1 MKALKSGF
9 IKLKQ
14 HALPLLVIM
23 LVSLVI
29 SVRHLNEPPAYI
41 HAWAQADHYALA
53 LGFVHNGGDLFH
65 PQTMLFNKQQ
75 FGPDKPETLVTS
87 CDFPLHHWIV
97 AGLMRITG
105 SRQPWVFRRLTLA
118 VSVLGLWMLYL
129 LAFVLTCSRA
139 KSLLVATLT
148 ATSPAFAYYSAS
160 FLPTIPALSMAMG
173 GLLFY
178 ALYLRDSKN
187 WMLYISIMLLTLAM
201 LMRTSQAVLW
211 VAVACFQ
218 LLRILR
224 HEVSLRESCLP
235 FLLGAI
241 LFAAWWLWKRYL
253 DLHYGTLFLSS
264 LLPVHSWDDAR
275 YVFQSMHDHWR
286 FHYFQRWHHW
296 LYVALAIGVLISLF
310 LNRKKSNK
318 PAAKL
323 SLWWLFLIWL
333 FGELLFGVA
342 MSAQFVHHDYYF
354 LDSFFLPIVLLLI
367 LLLAQLSNPS
377 VRWGRMVML
386 VVVLLFAGFSTV
398 EACRMQQ
405 ERRLEGVEAL
415 QTAMR
420 YKYANSMLDQAGY
433 GSKELR
439 FLTLFSYP
447 QNLPF
452 VMMDR
457 EGYSIMW
464 TKPELVAHALEFDY
478 DYILVEDEVYRRE
491 FDEAPYVLP
500 HLQRLAGNGEIS
512 VCLYSDTVFYATAE
526 DFFR

>member
-1 MKALKSGF
+1 MIDFGTRFSVW
-9 IKLKQ
+9 KQ
-14 HALPLLVIM
+14 HILPMLLIVLVALVIN
-23 LVSLVI
+23 
-29 SVRHLNEPPAYI
+29 VRHLNEPPAYI

-53 LGFVHNGGDLFH
+53 LGFVHNGGDIFH

-75 FGPDKPETLVTS
+75 FGPDRPESLVTS
-87 CDFPLHHWIV
+87 CDLPLHHWIV

-105 SRQPWVFRRLTLA
+105 SRQPWVFRGLTLA

-129 LAFVLTCSRA
+129 LAFVLTHCRA
-139 KSLLVATLT
+139 KSLLVAVLT

-178 ALYLRDSKN
+178 ALYLRDSRN
-187 WMLYISIMLLTLAM
+187 WMLYVSILLLTLAM

-218 LLRILR
+218 LLRVFR
-224 HEVSLRESCLP
+224 RETSLRESWLP
-235 FLLGAI
+235 FVLGAF
-241 LFAAWWLWKRYL
+241 LFAVWWLWKRYL

-264 LLPVHSWDDAR
+264 LLPVHSWDDAH
-275 YVFQSMHDHWR
+275 YVLQSMHDRWR

-296 LYVALAIGVLISLF
+296 LYVLVAVGVIVGLF

-318 PAAKL
+318 AAGKL
-323 SLWWLFLIWL
+323 SLWWLLLIWL

-342 MSAQFVHHDYYF
+342 MSAQFIDHDYYF
-354 LDSFFLPIVLLLI
+354 LDSFFLPIVFLLVLM
-367 LLLAQLSNPS
+367 LAQLPHPS
-377 VRWGRMVML
+377 VRWGRVVML

-405 ERRLEGVEAL
+405 ERRLEGVKTL
-415 QTAMR
+415 QTAVR
-420 YKYANSMLDQAGY
+420 YKYAKAMLYQNGY

-457 EGYSIMW
+457 EGYSVMW
-464 TKPELVAHALEFDY
+464 TKPELVAHALDFGY

-500 HLQRLAGNGEIS
+500 HLQRLAGDGEIS
-512 VCLYSDTVFYATAE
+512 VCLYSDTVFHATAE